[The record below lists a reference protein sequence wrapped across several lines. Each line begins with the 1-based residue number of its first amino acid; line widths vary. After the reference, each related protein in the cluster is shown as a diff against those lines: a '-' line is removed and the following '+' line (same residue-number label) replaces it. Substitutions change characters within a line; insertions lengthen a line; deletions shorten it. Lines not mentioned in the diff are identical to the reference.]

1 MNPPERPPDEPV
13 VERPP
18 LRRSRRLYAVVVAV
32 AVVVGVTA
40 VGAYAAASA
49 RTVTK
54 TKTVFVPTTTPTTL
68 PPICAP
74 GAAPGSCN
82 IDEARAALIPD
93 RPLDAATRATLAMQ
107 LVAARAAALKYPT
120 VSDALAAGLIPAG
133 KFSPETGAHYINIS
147 GTSGA
152 FDPSNP
158 GSYIYDGNRPTSRVI
173 GVMYLG
179 GAVTAPDGF
188 AGPNDHWHRHSNTC
202 VIFGQGAKIIVPF
215 AADSSVTASQ
225 CAAVHGTFMT
235 RTTWMVHAWVVPGW
249 ESPLG
254 VFSHNNPD
262 VKCANGTEK
271 TDAVGFCQGA

>member
-1 MNPPERPPDEPV
+1 MNSAEDPLDEPA
-13 VERPP
+13 VERMPV
-18 LRRSRRLYAVVVAV
+18 RQSRRLYAVVIAV
-32 AVVVGVTA
+32 GVVVAMTA

-49 RTVTK
+49 HTVTK
-54 TKTVFVPTTTPTTL
+54 TKTVFVAATTPTTVAS
-68 PPICAP
+68 ICAP

-93 RPLDAATRATLAMQ
+93 RPLDAATRTTLAME
-107 LVAARAAALKYPT
+107 LVAARAAALAYPT
-120 VSDALAAGLIPAG
+120 VADALAAGFIPAG

-147 GTSGA
+147 GTYGA

-158 GSYIYDGNRPTSRVI
+158 GSYIYDGNSPTSRVI
-173 GVMYLG
+173 GLMYLG
-179 GAVTAPDGF
+179 GAVTPPAGF
-188 AGPNDHWHRHSNTC
+188 PGPNDHWHRHSNTC
-202 VIFGQGAKIIVPF
+202 VIFGRGAKIIVPF
-215 AADSSVTASQ
+215 AADSSVTAGQ
-225 CAAVHGTFMT
+225 CAAVHGTFMP

-271 TDAVGFCQGA
+271 TDAVGFCQGS